1 MGKMPEIWTVDP
13 EMPEPETLARALALL
28 RRGGTVAYPTE
39 TFYGLGADALNEAAV
54 GKIYAIKGRGFQ
66 NPLPVIIGAR
76 EDLAPLVAD
85 VPDVALP
92 LMKDFW
98 PGPLT
103 LVFRAAPCV
112 PPLLTAGTGKIGIR
126 LSSHPVARELAR
138 RLGGPLTA
146 TSANLSGRKEAVSA
160 QEVRENLRRLE
171 PDALL
176 DGGPTPGGR
185 GSTVLDVT
193 MDPPVLLREGAVP
206 SDRIFRK
213 DLPR

>member
-1 MGKMPEIWTVDP
+1 MTLEIWTVDP
-13 EMPEPETLARALALL
+13 EAPEPEMLARALALL

-54 GKIYAIKGRGFQ
+54 GKIFAIKGRGFQ

-85 VPDVALP
+85 VPDAALR
-92 LMKDFW
+92 LMRDFW

-103 LVFRAAPCV
+103 LVFRAAPSI

-146 TSANLSGRKEAVSA
+146 TSANLSGQKEAVSA
-160 QEVRENLRRLE
+160 AEVRANLRHLE
-171 PDALL
+171 PDALI
-176 DGGPTPGGR
+176 DGGPAPGGR

-193 MDPPVLLREGAVP
+193 TDPPTLLREGAIPLARIDRQDP
-206 SDRIFRK
+206 SQ
-213 DLPR
+213 

>member
-1 MGKMPEIWTVDP
+1 MMMEIWTVDP
-13 EMPEPETLARALALL
+13 EAPEPETLARALALL

-54 GKIYAIKGRGFQ
+54 RKIYAIKGRGFR

-76 EDLAPLVAD
+76 DDLTSLVAD

-92 LMKDFW
+92 LMRDFW

-112 PPLLTAGTGKIGIR
+112 PPLLTGGTGKIGIR

-146 TSANLSGRKEAVSA
+146 TSANLSGRQEAVSA
-160 QEVRENLRRLE
+160 RDVRVNLQR
-171 PDALL
+171 PAPNVIL

-193 MDPPVLLREGAVP
+193 TDPPTVLREGAVP
-206 SDRIFRK
+206 PDRILRK
-213 DLPR
+213 APPR

>member
-1 MGKMPEIWTVDP
+1 MMEIWTVDP
-13 EMPEPETLARALALL
+13 EAPEPETLARALALL

-54 GKIYAIKGRGFQ
+54 RKIYAIKGRGFR

-76 EDLAPLVAD
+76 DDLTSLVAD

-92 LMKDFW
+92 LMRDFW

-112 PPLLTAGTGKIGIR
+112 PPLLTGGTGKIGIR

-146 TSANLSGRKEAVSA
+146 TSANLSGRQEAVSA
-160 QEVRENLRRLE
+160 RDVRVNLQR
-171 PDALL
+171 P
-176 DGGPTPGGR
+176 
-185 GSTVLDVT
+185 
-193 MDPPVLLREGAVP
+193 
-206 SDRIFRK
+206 
-213 DLPR
+213 